1 MKFVSDK
8 PKSSGGRNS
17 VRRENAKP
25 AKQAKTKKARQS
37 RQKSGGGGSKK
48 GLVVL
53 GAVAA
58 VLVVGFFVMGVY
70 ANGID
75 TIYPKV
81 TMEGS
86 DIGGM
91 EPERAAAVLSG
102 SEAFKGEDKTLEVEL
117 MAGIDMKVSAREAGC
132 WLNAEAAADYAM
144 EKCHGNGFFGNTIT
158 YFRCLFG
165 GMELSGADAS
175 RLDEDYLRRVVSESA
190 RQVQLALMDTDV
202 DIGEDSITVVK
213 GASAAKIDPEDLYS
227 VVKSAMEKG
236 EFDRI
241 RYDAVTSSSE
251 QVESLN
257 VDQLYDTIVQEPVSA
272 VYDPATKAATESQV
286 GRSFDKAEAQRLWDA
301 AAIGDKVVIPLV
313 ITEPAV
319 TTEQLNSMLFS
330 EVLSQKSTT
339 LSGSSAARINNITK
353 AAAAINGIIMNPGDE
368 FSYNGTLGQRTPSAG
383 YMAAGAYSGG
393 KVVNEVGG
401 GICQVSSTL
410 YYCTL
415 IANLE
420 IVDRSCHYFGVNY
433 LPAGLDA
440 TVSWPSPDFK
450 FKNDSDYP
458 IKIEAY
464 VDSSTNSVV
473 VRIYGCNPE
482 GIRVEMTTETWT
494 TADGYG
500 AVSYRWVYDKNGNLI
515 SKKEEARSQ
524 YHYHTD
530 DENEDPSPSPSGGES
545 TDNPSP
551 PPTDTQAPPPPT
563 DPVTPPVVT
572 DTPPTPPPVV
582 PDPNLPEWPIE

>member
-8 PKSSGGRNS
+8 PKSSGER
-17 VRRENAKP
+17 RAPKRENARP
-25 AKQAKTKKARQS
+25 AKRNGAGKAKQS

-48 GLVVL
+48 GLIVL

-58 VLVVGFFVMGVY
+58 VLVIGFFVMGVY
-70 ANGID
+70 ANGMD

-81 TMEGS
+81 TMEGA

-102 SEAFKGEDKTLEVEL
+102 SDAFKGEDKTLEVEL

-158 YFRCLFG
+158 YFKCLFG

-175 RLDEDYLRRVVSESA
+175 QLNEDYLRQVVNDSA
-190 RQVQLALMDTDV
+190 KQVQLALMDTDV

-227 VVKSAMEKG
+227 VVKSAIENG

-241 RYDAVTSSSE
+241 KYDAVTSGSE
-251 QVESLN
+251 QVDSLN

-272 VYDPATKAATESQV
+272 VYDPETKAATESKV

-301 AAIGDKVVIPLV
+301 AAVGDKVVIPLV
-313 ITEPAV
+313 ITEPDV

-330 EVLSQKSTT
+330 EVLSQKSTS

-353 AAAAINGIIMNPGDE
+353 AAAAINGIVMNPGDE
-368 FSYNGTLGQRTPSAG
+368 FSYNGTLGQRTASAG

-393 KVVNEVGG
+393 KVVSELGG

-420 IVDRSCHYFGVNY
+420 IVDRSCHYFGVSY

-458 IKIEAY
+458 IKIESY

-473 VRIYGCNPE
+473 VRIHGCNPD
-482 GIRVEMTTETWT
+482 GIRVEMTTETWN
-494 TADGYG
+494 TADGFG
-500 AVSYRWVYDKNGNLI
+500 AVSYRLVYDRNGNLI

-530 DENEDPSPSPSGGES
+530 DNDDEPTPSPSPSGDVP
-545 TDNPSP
+545 TDNPTP
-551 PPTDTQAPPPPT
+551 PPTDTQAPPT
-563 DPVTPPVVT
+563 EVVTPPVVT

-582 PDPNLPEWPIE
+582 PDPDLPEWPIE